1 MRRIIVIC
9 ISIILGIL
17 LVIILVKSTGKH
29 EGAVLK
35 MGMGNLKV
43 AKVLIAE
50 GKLNEAIIELEKI
63 KNEHPESTKSLGGVY
78 LLLAHAYEKKGMI
91 VEARDAYQMVV
102 RLSPDINSIADVQKK
117 LGDLNISILFSPVV
131 TSKDTLYKVQ
141 PGDTLYKISKRFNT
155 TVELIKRSNALTSD
169 TIKAHS
175 KLKVTNQKFNII
187 IDKSQNTLNLL
198 SGDEAVKVYTVSTG
212 ENNTTP
218 VGTFQIV
225 NRIIDPV
232 WYTQGAIVPSDSP
245 KNILGS
251 RWMGFSIPGYGIHGT
266 IEPESVGKQAT
277 KGCIR
282 MLNQDVEELFTII
295 PTGTEV
301 TIVD

>member
-1 MRRIIVIC
+1 MKRIIAITLA
-9 ISIILGIL
+9 IILGAL
-17 LVIILVKSTGKH
+17 LVIIIFNIMSKDEGLSGGK
-29 EGAVLK
+29 ASLK
-35 MGMGNLKV
+35 F
-43 AKVLIAE
+43 AKAMME
-50 GKLNEAIIELEKI
+50 QGKLSEAISELERLI
-63 KNEHPESTKSLGGVY
+63 SQSPQNSKSLGGAY
-78 LLLAHAYEKKGMI
+78 LLLGEAYGQKGMI
-91 VEARDAYQMVV
+91 AQARDAYQTAVK
-102 RLSPDINSIADVQKK
+102 LTPDISSISDIQKK
-117 LGDLNISILFSPVV
+117 LGELNIQILFSPIV
-131 TSKDTLYKVQ
+131 TSKDTLYEVQ
-141 PGDTLYKISKRFNT
+141 PGDTLYKIAKRFNT
-155 TVELIKRSNALTSD
+155 TVELIKRQNSLTTD
-169 TIKAHS
+169 TIRANS
-175 KLKVTNQKFNII
+175 KLKLTNQRFNII
-187 IDKSQNTLNLL
+187 IDKSQSTLSLL
-198 SGDEAVKVYTVSTG
+198 SGDEVVKTYTVSTG

-218 VGTFQIV
+218 IGTFQIV

-266 IEPESVGKQAT
+266 IQPESVGTQAT

>member
-1 MRRIIVIC
+1 MRRIITIAL
-9 ISIILGIL
+9 SIIIGVL
-17 LVIILVKSTGKH
+17 LVIIFVKSLGKN
-29 EGAVLK
+29 EGVLK
-35 MGMGNLKV
+35 GEKGGIKV
-43 AKVLIAE
+43 AKALIAQ
-50 GKLNEAIIELEKI
+50 GKLNEAIIELEKL
-63 KNEHPESTKSLGGVY
+63 KNEAPQNSRSLGPVY
-78 LLLAHAYEKKGMI
+78 LSLAQASEKRGMI
-91 VEARDAYQMVV
+91 VEARDAYQTVV
-102 RLSPDINSIADVQKK
+102 KLSPDISSIAWVQKR
-117 LGDLNISILFSPVV
+117 LGELNISILFSPII
-131 TSKDTLYKVQ
+131 TSKDTLYEVQ
-141 PGDTLYKISKRFNT
+141 PGDTLYRIAKRFNT
-155 TVELIKRSNALTSD
+155 TIELIKRSNTLSSD

-175 KLKVTNQKFNII
+175 KLKVTNQRFNII
-187 IDKSQNTLNLL
+187 VDKSQNTLTLM
-198 SGDEAVKVYTVSTG
+198 SGDEVIKIYIVSTG

-218 VGTFQIV
+218 IGTFQIINKIV
-225 NRIIDPV
+225 NPV

-251 RWMGFSIPGYGIHGT
+251 RWMGFSIPGYGLHGT

>member
-1 MRRIIVIC
+1 MKKIIIGF
-9 ISIILGIL
+9 SIILTFVLIGIL
-17 LVIILVKSTGKH
+17 IKTAGKNVKIETGGFKS
-29 EGAVLK
+29 
-35 MGMGNLKV
+35 
-43 AKVLIAE
+43 AKDLIAQ
-50 GKLNEAIIELEKI
+50 GKLSEANTELERL
-63 KNEHPESTKSLGGVY
+63 KNEQPENTKPLGATY
-78 LLLAHAYEKKGMI
+78 LLLAQAYEKKGML

-102 RLSPDINSIADVQKK
+102 KFSPDISSIADVQKK
-117 LGDLNISILFSPVV
+117 LGKLNTNILFSPIV
-131 TSKDTLYKVQ
+131 TAKDVQ
-141 PGDTLYKISKRFNT
+141 YEVRPGDTLYKISKRFNT

-169 TIKAHS
+169 TIKANS
-175 KLKVTNQKFNII
+175 KLKIINQRFNII
-187 IDKSQNTLNLL
+187 IDKSQNTLTLM
-198 SGDEAVKVYTVSTG
+198 SGDEVIKIYTVSTG

-218 VGTFQIV
+218 IGTFQIINKIV
-225 NRIIDPV
+225 DPV

-251 RWMGFSIPGYGIHGT
+251 RWMGFSIPGYGLHGT

-282 MLNQDVEELFTII
+282 MLNQDVEELFTIV